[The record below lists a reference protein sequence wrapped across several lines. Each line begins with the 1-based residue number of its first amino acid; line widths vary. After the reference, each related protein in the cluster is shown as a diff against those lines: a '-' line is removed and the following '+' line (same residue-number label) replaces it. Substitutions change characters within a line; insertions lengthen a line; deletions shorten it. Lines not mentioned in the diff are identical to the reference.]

1 MWMRC
6 SRPRLR
12 QTTGSGC
19 AAWTYRPTVG
29 ELVQHPQTLDA
40 PLFGLGPFCG
50 RPLLELQVLDQVGPY
65 RPPRLHLARVAHA
78 ARDSTAAIA
87 EFAVVSAAGVPFT
100 AGVLPAVRGDVARAE
115 LDVLVRATPDHQLPP
130 HSSYLFS
137 PTTVPP

>member
-65 RPPRLHLARVAHA
+65 RPHRLHLPRVAHA

-87 EFAVVSAAGVPFT
+87 EFAVVAAEGVPFT
-100 AGVLPAVRGDVARAE
+100 DRKSTRLN
-115 LDVLVRATPDHQLPP
+115 
-130 HSSYLFS
+130 SSH
-137 PTTVPP
+137 